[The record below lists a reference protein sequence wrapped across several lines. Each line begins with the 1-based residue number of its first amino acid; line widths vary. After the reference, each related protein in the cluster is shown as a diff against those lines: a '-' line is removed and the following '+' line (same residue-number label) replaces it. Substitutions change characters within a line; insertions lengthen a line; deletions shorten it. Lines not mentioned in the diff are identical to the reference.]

1 MENLHEYILD
11 SSASLMEGINR
22 LKENEHKGV
31 IVVESGKV
39 IGVFT
44 RRDMVTNSYKLGINQ
59 CTLAECCNQNY
70 DFLLEGS
77 DLESLKNSEHS
88 LIPILNKDK
97 ELIDIY
103 FPEKKSE
110 VRKYSFP
117 LVVMAGGLGTRLY
130 PYTKVLP
137 KPLVPVN
144 DTPMVELIMNRFRSF
159 GTTEFTLVVNH
170 KKEMIKAYFD
180 ELNKD
185 YTVWYAEEKK
195 LLGTGGGLY
204 YAKDMIHE
212 TFFLSNCDILV
223 NENLNEIYEFHKNS
237 NNVATVVVSVKSL
250 NIPYGVIDINEKQ
263 VINKFQEKPTYGLLV
278 NTGVYVVEPSVLDY
292 LNEDEKIDFPSLLQR
307 IQSKGGQVGV
317 YPITEDKWIDMGQ
330 VNEYKMACDIL
341 KKS

>member
-1 MENLHEYILD
+1 MNGIENYVI
-11 SSASLMEGINR
+11 SSAESLMDGVNK
-22 LKENEHKGV
+22 LKENKHKGLVV
-31 IVVESGKV
+31 IEQNQVV
-39 IGVFT
+39 GVFT
-44 RRDMVTNSYKLGINQ
+44 RQDLVKNSYKLGIKQ
-59 CTLAECCNQNY
+59 YSIKECCNQNY
-70 DFLLEGS
+70 EFVQEGF
-77 DLESLKNSEHS
+77 DVKLLKNSKHS
-88 LIPILNKDK
+88 LIPILNKNN
-97 ELIDIY
+97 ELVDIF

-110 VRKYSFP
+110 APKYNYP

-278 NTGVYVVEPSVLDY
+278 NTGVYVVEPSVLEY
-292 LNEDEKIDFPSLLQR
+292 LKEEENIDFPSLLQR
-307 IQSKGGQVGV
+307 IQDMGGQVGV

-330 VNEYKMACDIL
+330 VNEYKDACEKL
-341 KKS
+341 KSI